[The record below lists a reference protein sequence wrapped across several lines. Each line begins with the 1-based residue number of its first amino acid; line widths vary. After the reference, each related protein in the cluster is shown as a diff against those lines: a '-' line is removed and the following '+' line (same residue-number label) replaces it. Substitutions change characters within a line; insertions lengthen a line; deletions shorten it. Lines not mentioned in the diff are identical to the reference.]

1 VSGFWNLKR
10 LIFRSCQIKCYAFSW
25 QKMILVF
32 SILICFHPF
41 AAFSQ
46 NDTIK
51 DTINKHIVKAKPIS
65 QHSPHKA
72 TIYSMVLPGLG
83 QAYNHKYWKIPVVYA
98 GFGVLAYYI
107 STNNT
112 EYQKFKKAYTYVV
125 NGDSTAPPPNSYVK
139 RYNKSSTS
147 LLAGKDYYRRRL
159 ELSYICT
166 AAWYILNVLDATV
179 DAHFFDYDISNDLT
193 LRVEPVITPNYMTYK
208 PSGGVKLTL
217 RF

>member
-1 VSGFWNLKR
+1 MSCFCYYRIVKQLPLKK
-10 LIFRSCQIKCYAFSW
+10 FFAFGGLW
-25 QKMILVF
+25 IVLALLAV
-32 SILICFHPF
+32 ICLHPCT
-41 AAFSQ
+41 AVAQ
-46 NDTIK
+46 DTIK
-51 DTINKHIVKAKPIS
+51 TDSINPHIIITNQLKK
-65 QHSPHKA
+65 HSPHKA

-83 QAYNHKYWKIPVVYA
+83 QAYNHKYWKIPIVYA
-98 GFGVLAYYI
+98 GFGIMAYYI

-125 NGDSTAPPPNSYVK
+125 NKDTTSPPNSYVE
-139 RYNKSSTS
+139 RYNKSSES

-166 AAWYILNVLDATV
+166 AAWYIINVLDATV

-193 LRVEPVITPNYMTYK
+193 LHVEPVITPNYITYK
-208 PSGGVKLTL
+208 PSGGIKLTL